1 MSKSQT
7 KQTIKVFWKHAWTYP
22 GLVIGTLFAI
32 PLTTLINNFLPPL
45 IAANVLNKLATGDFV
60 QDDLVASFGPQLAL
74 YAIILVTGVFAWR
87 FVDFFAWRLE
97 ARVQRDLAIHMY
109 NHLLNLD
116 ANFHA
121 NNFSGS
127 LVSQNNK
134 VLGAYVR
141 ISDTTIYGT
150 LPMIWGIIFTSVL
163 LANRAPLFVVG
174 LNTIV
179 VIFVVTAIKIT
190 GNTRVASADYS
201 AQETAQTGV
210 LADSI
215 TNVLSIKSYSAQNY
229 EERRFKKYTNKT
241 ERAFFKLLKFIAIQI
256 TSFALFTRVI
266 QITSLIAGAVS
277 VIYFDASIA
286 TVFLVLTYS
295 STIADQLFNFSNSS
309 LRNYNR
315 AFGDASQMTENLDL
329 TPTILDP
336 ENPQKFT
343 SVSGRINFT
352 NVSFTHDGS
361 KSSLFK
367 DFSLHIKPGEKVGL
381 VGHLGSG
388 KTTLTRLLL
397 RYSDV
402 NAGVISL
409 DNIDI
414 RSVKQDDLHSKIT
427 YVPQEPLLFHR
438 SLAENIAYG
447 NPNAKQQ
454 EIQAVAKMAH
464 AHEFIKELPEG
475 YSTLV
480 GERGVKLSGGQR
492 QRVAIA
498 RAMLKNAPILVL
510 DEATSA
516 LDSESE
522 ALIQDALWKLMNGKT
537 AIAIAHR
544 LSTIQKM
551 DRIIVLDNGKIIEE
565 GSHKELIRKGGK
577 YAELWDRQSGGFIED

>member
-1 MSKSQT
+1 
-7 KQTIKVFWKHAWTYP
+7 
-22 GLVIGTLFAI
+22 
-32 PLTTLINNFLPPL
+32 
-45 IAANVLNKLATGDFV
+45 
-60 QDDLVASFGPQLAL
+60 
-74 YAIILVTGVFAWR
+74 
-87 FVDFFAWRLE
+87 
-97 ARVQRDLAIHMY
+97 
-109 NHLLNLD
+109 
-116 ANFHA
+116 
-121 NNFSGS
+121 
-127 LVSQNNK
+127 
-134 VLGAYVR
+134 
-141 ISDTTIYGT
+141 
-150 LPMIWGIIFTSVL
+150 
-163 LANRAPLFVVG
+163 
-174 LNTIV
+174 
-179 VIFVVTAIKIT
+179 
-190 GNTRVASADYS
+190 
-201 AQETAQTGV
+201 
-210 LADSI
+210 
-215 TNVLSIKSYSAQNY
+215 
-229 EERRFKKYTNKT
+229 
-241 ERAFFKLLKFIAIQI
+241 
-256 TSFALFTRVI
+256 
-266 QITSLIAGAVS
+266 
-277 VIYFDASIA
+277 
-286 TVFLVLTYS
+286 
-295 STIADQLFNFSNSS
+295 LFNFSNSS